1 MYIGRS
7 KELGPVIYG
16 TFAFTSTLG
25 IFKLLKIVCKGFT
38 LWLQYVFVFK
48 SLQLC
53 PILCD
58 PMDCIVRQAPQSMG
72 ISRQEYWSGLLF
84 HPLEDLPNPGFE
96 HRSLISI
103 AFAGEFF
110 TTRAILEG
118 SVCIYQIIN
127 ENGHIFISSLAFY
140 MSPLCEVIGQAFCS
154 SF

>member
-72 ISRQEYWSGLLF
+72 ISRQEYWSGL
-84 HPLEDLPNPGFE
+84 PLPSLGDLPDLEIEPW
-96 HRSLISI
+96 SP
-103 AFAGEFF
+103 
-110 TTRAILEG
+110 ILQSDFYHLSHKG
-118 SVCIYQIIN
+118 S
-127 ENGHIFISSLAFY
+127 
-140 MSPLCEVIGQAFCS
+140 PT
-154 SF
+154 